1 MSPMALISIQSGWD
15 GEGKRCD
22 LGDGAYTDVETVI
35 THNIRN
41 WIIEETRSLD
51 EFDQG
56 RRELIPLS
64 DVSKGLGS
72 FSPLPLLFLI

>member
-1 MSPMALISIQSGWD
+1 MALISIQSGWD
-15 GEGKRCD
+15 GDGKHCD
-22 LGDGAYTDVETVI
+22 LGDGSYTDVETVI

-56 RRELIPLS
+56 EGHTILI
-64 DVSKGLGS
+64 LGYVYK
-72 FSPLPLLFLI
+72 IEI

>member
-1 MSPMALISIQSGWD
+1 MALISIQSGWD
-15 GEGKRCD
+15 GDGKRCD
-22 LGDGAYTDVETVI
+22 LGDGSYSDVETVI

-56 RRELIPLS
+56 GRLTHI
-64 DVSKGLGS
+64 
-72 FSPLPLLFLI
+72 

>member
-1 MSPMALISIQSGWD
+1 MALISIQSGWD

-22 LGDGAYTDVETVI
+22 LGDGSYTDVETVI

-56 RRELIPLS
+56 ADFAYLMSQRI
-64 DVSKGLGS
+64 G
-72 FSPLPLLFLI
+72 FY